1 MEKDNDDYKINISGI
16 EALPEKVLC
25 ELIDELVDYY
35 IQNFGTIENIEED
48 VPEKPD
54 YTVENLDLAKE
65 YLKKYRLQ

>member
-16 EALPEKVLC
+16 EALPEKVLS

-35 IQNFGTIENIEED
+35 IQTFGIEKLEED

-54 YTVENLDLAKE
+54 YTVENLDLAKD
-65 YLKKYRLQ
+65 YLKKFRLQ